1 MSTVL
6 RIPAGEAHVVRLFAV
21 DEDRANPHPDDAI
34 LAALGAGPLK
44 TSEIE
49 LFDLADLQGMT
60 LTDYLAEG
68 HGIAS
73 AELSPMQSQVNGLK
87 GRVLILPSRAFEGR
101 AQKMRPR
108 APLRLVARFTEEGT
122 PVRFAPLPTGGAE
135 GLLTPRANARPQ
147 GAGRLRLMAFAVLAL
162 MAIGAAVAIGL
173 AVKL

>member
-21 DEDRANPHPDDAI
+21 DEDRAKPHADDAI

-68 HGIAS
+68 HGIAA
-73 AELSPMQSQVNGLK
+73 AELSPMQPQVNGLK
-87 GRVLILPSRAFEGR
+87 GRVLILP
-101 AQKMRPR
+101 
-108 APLRLVARFTEEGT
+108 
-122 PVRFAPLPTGGAE
+122 
-135 GLLTPRANARPQ
+135 
-147 GAGRLRLMAFAVLAL
+147 
-162 MAIGAAVAIGL
+162 
-173 AVKL
+173 

>member
-6 RIPAGEAHVVRLFAV
+6 RIPASEAHVVRLFAV
-21 DEDRANPHPDDAI
+21 DEDRATPHPDTAI
-34 LAALGAGPLK
+34 LDALGASALK

-68 HGIAS
+68 HGIAPG
-73 AELSPMQSQVNGLK
+73 ELAPMRPQVNGLQ

-101 AQKMRPR
+101 AQEMRPC
-108 APLRLVARFTEEGT
+108 APLRLVARFSEDVA
-122 PVRFAPLPTGGAE
+122 PARFVPLPSGGAD

-162 MAIGAAVAIGL
+162 MAIGAAIAIGL